1 MYLCA
6 QIYRVHT
13 YVRRICTCVKEKR
26 KKMAKKTEIETYR
39 QKEDFAQV
47 LQIIEQR
54 RSQAVQAVNQASL
67 LTAWEV
73 GAFVSDRIKNAQW
86 GAKVVQQL
94 AEYIHT
100 QNPTLKGWSKV
111 TIYRM
116 VKFYET
122 YSAAQFVERAASLK
136 LINGTEE
143 IVPPEMAQIE
153 SKEIVSTRMTQIV
166 STPLKQKGNN
176 IIVSTSLIQMPRFLF
191 KTSWSNHVEI
201 FTRCST
207 IDQQIFYILYAEY
220 EHLKFKELERA
231 IKTDAYSRV
240 LSDKKFQSQMLKA
253 VYPKAEVLL
262 KDGAIL
268 DMLGLPRKYKETK
281 LRKSIIEHMKDFILE
296 MGKDFLYIDQE
307 HQLEVGGQIFRCDL
321 LFYHRALQC
330 LVAIELKTTKFD
342 PRDLGQLEFY
352 LEALDQIE
360 RRSNENPSIG
370 ILMCKDA
377 NPEVV
382 RYALNRSMSPTMVSK
397 YEEQLK
403 VGSVLQRSLEEF
415 VGFIEDK

>member
-1 MYLCA
+1 MSKN
-6 QIYRVHT
+6 IDT
-13 YVRRICTCVKEKR
+13 YNQ
-26 KKMAKKTEIETYR
+26 AN
-39 QKEDFAQV
+39 DFAQV
-47 LQIIEQR
+47 LQIIEQN
-54 RSQAVQAVNQASL
+54 RSQAVQAVNHASV
-67 LTAWEV
+67 LTAWQV
-73 GAFVSDRIKNAQW
+73 GAYVSDKIKNAAW
-86 GAKVVQQL
+86 GSKVVQQL

-100 QNPTLKGWSKV
+100 QNPSLKGWSKV

-116 VKFYET
+116 VNFYET
-122 YSAAQFVERAASLK
+122 YTSTAFHALIERLK
-136 LINGTEE
+136 LSQQF
-143 IVPPEMAQIE
+143 MSSLSAQIE
-153 SKEIVSTRMTQIV
+153 SEEIVSPQMTQLDEKPTM
-166 STPLKQKGNN
+166 SFEMT
-176 IIVSTSLIQMPRFLF
+176 QMPSLLMRIGW
-191 KTSWSNHVEI
+191 TNH
-201 FTRCST
+201 
-207 IDQQIFYILYAEY
+207 QIILRGCTTPEQYVFYILYAEY
-220 EHLKFKELERA
+220 EKLQNKELERA
-231 IKTDAYSRV
+231 IKADAYSRV
-240 LSDKKFQSQMLKA
+240 LSDKKYQSQMLKA
-253 VYPKAEVLL
+253 TYPQAEVLL
-262 KDGAIL
+262 KDHAVL
-268 DMLGLPRKYKETK
+268 DMLGLPRKYKESK
-281 LRKSIIEHMKDFILE
+281 LRKGIIEHMKDFILE

-352 LEALDQIE
+352 LEALDQTE

-415 VGFIEDK
+415 VGFIAN

>member
-1 MYLCA
+1 MS
-6 QIYRVHT
+6 QETSIQT
-13 YVRRICTCVKEKR
+13 YNPG
-26 KKMAKKTEIETYR
+26 
-39 QKEDFAQV
+39 DFAQV
-47 LQIIEQR
+47 MQIIEQH
-54 RSQAVQAVNQASL
+54 RSQAVQAVNHASL

-116 VKFYET
+116 VNFYET
-122 YSAAQFVERAASLK
+122 YTSDTFNGLIERLK
-136 LINGTEE
+136 LNKQLAPTLS
-143 IVPPEMAQIE
+143 AQIE
-153 SKEIVSTRMTQIV
+153 DAEIVSAQMTQIQERPIV
-166 STPLKQKGNN
+166 SFEMIQIPSLLMKTGWTNHQIILRGCSTPEQY
-176 IIVSTSLIQMPRFLF
+176 
-191 KTSWSNHVEI
+191 
-201 FTRCST
+201 
-207 IDQQIFYILYAEY
+207 IFYILYAEY
-220 EHLKFKELERA
+220 EHLQNKELERA

-240 LSDKKFQSQMLKA
+240 LTDKKFQSQMLKA

-262 KDGAIL
+262 KDKAVL
-268 DMLGLPRKYKETK
+268 DILGLPRKYKENK
-281 LRKSIIEHMKDFILE
+281 LRKKIVEHMKDFILE

-307 HQLEVGGQIFRCDL
+307 HQLEVGGQTFRCDL

-352 LEALDQIE
+352 LEALDQTE
-360 RRSNENPSIG
+360 KRSNENPSIG

-382 RYALNRSMSPTMVSK
+382 RYALNRSMSPTMVAK

-415 VGFIEDK
+415 VGFIDDK

>member
-1 MYLCA
+1 MSKEI
-6 QIYRVHT
+6 QT
-13 YVRRICTCVKEKR
+13 YNPDE
-26 KKMAKKTEIETYR
+26 
-39 QKEDFAQV
+39 FAQV
-47 LQIIEQR
+47 MQIIELH
-54 RSQAVQAVNQASL
+54 RSQAAQAVNHASL

-73 GAFVSDRIKNAQW
+73 GAYVSDRIKNAQW

-100 QNPTLKGWSKV
+100 QNPTLKGWSKKS
-111 TIYRM
+111 IYRM
-116 VKFYET
+116 VNFYEA
-122 YSAAQFVERAASLK
+122 YSSVQFIERATELK
-136 LINGTEE
+136 LICVAEE
-143 IVPPEMAQIE
+143 FVPLQAAQIGE
-153 SKEIVSTRMTQIV
+153 TEIVSAQMTQLVSTPLTQIGHNTIV
-166 STPLKQKGNN
+166 STPL
-176 IIVSTSLIQMPRFLF
+176 TQMPKFLL

-207 IDQQIFYILYAEY
+207 IDQQIFYILYAEH
-220 EHLKFKELERA
+220 EHLKYKELERA

-240 LSDKKFQSQMLKA
+240 LSDKKLQSEMLKT

-262 KDGAIL
+262 KDTAVL
-268 DMLGLPRKYKETK
+268 DMLGLPRKYKESK
-281 LRKSIIEHMKDFILE
+281 LRRKIVEHMKDFILE
-296 MGKDFLYIDQE
+296 MGKDFLYMDQE

-352 LEALDQIE
+352 LEALDQTE
-360 RRSNENPSIG
+360 KRSNENPSIG

-382 RYALNRSMSPTMVSK
+382 RYALNRSMSPTMVAK

-415 VGFIEDK
+415 VGFLDKE

>member
-1 MYLCA
+1 MDN
-6 QIYRVHT
+6 QSIV
-13 YVRRICTCVKEKR
+13 TCNSG
-26 KKMAKKTEIETYR
+26 
-39 QKEDFAQV
+39 DFAQV
-47 LQIIEQR
+47 MQIIEQH
-54 RSQAVQAVNQASL
+54 RSQAVQAVNHASL

-100 QNPTLKGWSKV
+100 QNPTLKGWSKI

-122 YSAAQFVERAASLK
+122 YSSIQFIERATSLK
-136 LINGTEE
+136 LINASEE
-143 IVPPEMAQIE
+143 IVPLEMAQIE
-153 SKEIVSTRMTQIV
+153 DNEIVSTQMTQIV
-166 STPLKQKGNN
+166 STPLKQ
-176 IIVSTSLIQMPRFLF
+176 MPKFLL

-220 EHLKFKELERA
+220 EHLKFHELERA

-240 LSDKKFQSQMLKA
+240 LSDKKMQSAMLKET
-253 VYPKAEVLL
+253 YPQAEVLL
-262 KDGAIL
+262 KDRAIL
-268 DMLGLPRKYKETK
+268 EFLGLPQRYKESK
-281 LRKSIIEHMKDFILE
+281 LRKEIVTHMKDFILE
-296 MGKDFLYIDQE
+296 MGKDFLFVDQE
-307 HQLEVGGQIFRCDL
+307 HTLEVGGQNFRCDL
-321 LFYHRALQC
+321 LFFHRALQC

-342 PRDLGQLEFY
+342 PKDLGQLEFY
-352 LEALDQIE
+352 LEALDQTE
-360 RRSNENPSIG
+360 KRSNENPSIG

-382 RYALNRSMSPTMVSK
+382 RYALNRSMSPTMVAK

-415 VGFIEDK
+415 VGFIDDK

>member
-1 MYLCA
+1 MPNEI
-6 QIYRVHT
+6 QT
-13 YVRRICTCVKEKR
+13 YNPG
-26 KKMAKKTEIETYR
+26 
-39 QKEDFAQV
+39 DFAQV
-47 LQIIEQR
+47 MQIIELHR
-54 RSQAVQAVNQASL
+54 TQAVQAVNHASL

-100 QNPTLKGWSKV
+100 QNPTLKGWSRAN
-111 TIYRM
+111 IYKM
-116 VKFYET
+116 VHFYEMYT
-122 YSAAQFVERAASLK
+122 SVAFIELIDRLK
-136 LINGTEE
+136 LNKQL
-143 IVPPEMAQIE
+143 VP
-153 SKEIVSTRMTQIV
+153 
-166 STPLKQKGNN
+166 TPLKQFVSSEMRQIRNEE
-176 IIVSTSLIQMPRFLF
+176 IVSFEMRQIPALLM
-191 KTSWSNHVEI
+191 KTGWTNHQI
-201 FTRCST
+201 ILNRCST
-207 IDQQIFYILYAEY
+207 PEQYVFYILYAEY
-220 EHLKFKELERA
+220 EHLQNKELERA
-231 IKTDAYSRV
+231 ITTDAYSRV
-240 LSDKKFQSQMLKA
+240 LADKKFQSQMLKA

-262 KDGAIL
+262 KDSAVL
-268 DMLGLPRKYKETK
+268 DILGLPRKYKESK
-281 LRKSIIEHMKDFILE
+281 LRKGIVEHMKDFILE

-307 HQLEVGGQIFRCDL
+307 HQLEVGGQTFRCDL

-352 LEALDQIE
+352 LEALDQVE

-382 RYALNRSMSPTMVSK
+382 RYALNRSMSPTMVAK

-415 VGFIEDK
+415 VGFLDDK

>member
-1 MYLCA
+1 MGREI
-6 QIYRVHT
+6 QIYN
-13 YVRRICTCVKEKR
+13 
-26 KKMAKKTEIETYR
+26 
-39 QKEDFAQV
+39 QKDFAQV

-73 GAFVSDRIKNAQW
+73 GAFVSNRIKNAQW

-116 VKFYET
+116 VNFYET
-122 YSAAQFVERAASLK
+122 YTSAAFTGLIERLRLNK
-136 LINGTEE
+136 RLIPTISE
-143 IVPPEMAQIE
+143 QIDD
-153 SKEIVSTRMTQIV
+153 SEIVSAEMTQLTKGEIVSFEMTQIPPMLLKTGWTNHQIILRAC
-166 STPLKQKGNN
+166 STPEQY
-176 IIVSTSLIQMPRFLF
+176 
-191 KTSWSNHVEI
+191 
-201 FTRCST
+201 
-207 IDQQIFYILYAEY
+207 IFYILYAEY
-220 EHLKFKELERA
+220 EHLQNKELERA

-262 KDGAIL
+262 KDGAVL
-268 DMLGLPRKYKETK
+268 DMLGLPRKYKESK
-281 LRKSIIEHMKDFILE
+281 LRKGIIEHMKDFILE
-296 MGKDFLYIDQE
+296 MGKDFLYIDRE

-352 LEALDQIE
+352 LEALDQTE

-382 RYALNRSMSPTMVSK
+382 RYALNRSMSPTMVSR
-397 YEEQLK
+397 YEEQLQI
-403 VGSVLQRSLEEF
+403 GSVLQRSLEEF
-415 VGFIEDK
+415 VNFIEDK

>member
-1 MYLCA
+1 MS
-6 QIYRVHT
+6 
-13 YVRRICTCVKEKR
+13 K
-26 KKMAKKTEIETYR
+26 EIETYK
-39 QKEDFAQV
+39 QKDDFAQV

-73 GAFVSDRIKNAQW
+73 GAFVSDRIKNAAW

-100 QNPTLKGWSKV
+100 QNPTLKGWSRR
-111 TIYRM
+111 TIYKM
-116 VKFYET
+116 VQFYET
-122 YSAAQFVERAASLK
+122 YTSSAFNGLIEHLK
-136 LINGTEE
+136 LNRHNLPTLSGQLNSTE
-143 IVPPEMAQIE
+143 IVPFETAQMGHNIIVSFEMAQIP
-153 SKEIVSTRMTQIV
+153 SLLLKTGWTNHQII
-166 STPLKQKGNN
+166 LN
-176 IIVSTSLIQMPRFLF
+176 
-191 KTSWSNHVEI
+191 
-201 FTRCST
+201 RCST
-207 IDQQIFYILYAEY
+207 PEQYIFYILYAEY
-220 EHLKFKELERA
+220 EHLQNKELERA
-231 IKTDAYSRV
+231 IRTDAYSRV
-240 LSDKKFQSQMLKA
+240 LSDKKFQSQILKT

-262 KDGAIL
+262 KDSAVL
-268 DMLGLPRKYKETK
+268 DMLGLPHKHKESK
-281 LRKSIIEHMKDFILE
+281 LRKGIIEHMKDFILE

-352 LEALDQIE
+352 LEALDQTE

>member
-1 MYLCA
+1 MDN
-6 QIYRVHT
+6 QSIV
-13 YVRRICTCVKEKR
+13 TCNSG
-26 KKMAKKTEIETYR
+26 
-39 QKEDFAQV
+39 DFAQV
-47 LQIIEQR
+47 MQIIEQH
-54 RSQAVQAVNQASL
+54 RSQAVQAVNHASL

-100 QNPTLKGWSKV
+100 QNPTLKGWSKI

-122 YSAAQFVERAASLK
+122 YSSIQFIERATSLK
-136 LINGTEE
+136 LINASEE
-143 IVPPEMAQIE
+143 IVPLEMAQIE
-153 SKEIVSTRMTQIV
+153 DNEIVSTQMTQIV
-166 STPLKQKGNN
+166 STPLKQIGNN
-176 IIVSTSLIQMPRFLF
+176 TIVSTPLKQMPKFLL

-220 EHLKFKELERA
+220 EHLKFHELERA

-240 LSDKKFQSQMLKA
+240 LSDKKMQSAMLKET
-253 VYPKAEVLL
+253 YPQAEVLL
-262 KDGAIL
+262 KDRAIL
-268 DMLGLPRKYKETK
+268 EFLGLPQRYKESK
-281 LRKSIIEHMKDFILE
+281 LRKEIVTHMKDFILE
-296 MGKDFLYIDQE
+296 MGKDFLFVDQE
-307 HQLEVGGQIFRCDL
+307 HTLEVGGQNFRCDL
-321 LFYHRALQC
+321 LFFHRALQC

-342 PRDLGQLEFY
+342 PKDLGQLEFY
-352 LEALDQIE
+352 LEALDQTE
-360 RRSNENPSIG
+360 KRSNENPSIG

-382 RYALNRSMSPTMVSK
+382 RYALNRSMSPTMVAK

-415 VGFIEDK
+415 VGFIDDK